1 MSYPTK
7 ALSIKKLPRIFSLY
21 RIIAKGAGGGLGSGG
36 VSSSRG
42 SIVSSVIE
50 LHKDEEIY
58 ILVGQNGEHACIKSM
73 GLQDELCA
81 TANSKY
87 SEHSKVHLVKDIY
100 IENGAGGGG
109 GGSYVF
115 LVSSII

>member
-1 MSYPTK
+1 M
-7 ALSIKKLPRIFSLY
+7 IFFLF

-42 SIVSSVIE
+42 TIVSSVIE

-58 ILVGQNGEHACIKSM
+58 ILVGQSGEHACIKSM
-73 GLQDELCA
+73 GMQDASCA
-81 TANSKY
+81 TESVKY
-87 SEHSKVHLVKDIY
+87 SEVPKVHQIKDIY

-109 GGSYVF
+109 GGSYIF
-115 LVSSII
+115 LVG